1 MTTDSIVILGV
12 PVDILEM
19 EEALSRLFSM
29 AAAYD
34 ADGRPRMAVAV
45 TAETIMRMRA
55 SANRPAAGKTSAAK
69 SPAYLINTLRN
80 ADLMIP
86 VGLPVAW
93 AARILGIKLKKRI
106 PTEAFFTNF
115 LEAAAANGKT
125 VVLIRNSAPSD
136 RHAHTD
142 LRYEWF
148 FLTDTGSQGLDDG
161 PRKGA
166 AGEGPLEAI
175 HDKINSTG
183 ADFLVIDIHD
193 PDLAAWFEESK
204 NRIHVPVILVVT
216 GNTNLI
222 ETLAKKTIN
231 GARPAAMRPVSA
243 HKPFSKGFF
252 KRLYRRYFELGL
264 MVLPLVIYQKYN
276 QAMFNIRHQPSMI
289 PSIKSASPKPAR
301 GMSVRVISMPD
312 PLDAS
317 VTGDIRERILKMS
330 QAAQK
335 IVLDFSRV
343 NFMDSSGLGLL
354 MVLCRSSAAENRE
367 ILLAGVK
374 PNILRFFRLT
384 KTFDF
389 FEARIHSD
397 LSEVLENIKTRVSTP
412 SFYYLALIRNHA
424 VVFNFYGKLDAAEI
438 MDLNTEALMNPV
450 TGRDVILNFA
460 GLEFIDSAGM
470 RLVVK
475 IHRHASK
482 HNGVLIVC
490 GMRPAVKHLFSIVG
504 TKALIL
510 VEADINAAELA
521 LRRRH
526 IQRFEQSDETRANHS
541 NYI

>member
-19 EEALSRLFSM
+19 EAALSRLFSM
-29 AAAYD
+29 ADAYD
-34 ADGRPRMAVAV
+34 TDGRPRMAVAV
-45 TAETIMRMRA
+45 TAETIMRLRA
-55 SANRPAAGKTSAAK
+55 SANRLPVGKTSAAK

-115 LEAAAANGKT
+115 LEAAAANEKT
-125 VVLIRNSAPSD
+125 VVLIRNATPSD
-136 RHAHTD
+136 RHTNTD
-142 LRYEWF
+142 FRYEWF
-148 FLTDTGSQGLDDG
+148 FLTGTNSQQGLDDG
-161 PRKGA
+161 PQKEA
-166 AGEGPLEAI
+166 DSEEPLEAI

-222 ETLAKKTIN
+222 ETLAKKTVN
-231 GARPAAMRPVSA
+231 GARPAAMPPVSA

-252 KRLYRRYFELGL
+252 KRLYQRYFELGL
-264 MVLPLVIYQKYN
+264 MVLPLVMYQKYN
-276 QAMFNIRHQPSMI
+276 QTMFNIRHQPSMI

-317 VTGDIRERILKMS
+317 VAGDIRERILKMS

-367 ILLAGVK
+367 IFLAGVK

-438 MDLNTEALMNPV
+438 MDLNTAALMDPV

-482 HNGVLIVC
+482 HNGMLIVC

-510 VEADINAAELA
+510 VEADISTAELA

-526 IQRFEQSDETRANHS
+526 IQRFEQSDETQAN
-541 NYI
+541 